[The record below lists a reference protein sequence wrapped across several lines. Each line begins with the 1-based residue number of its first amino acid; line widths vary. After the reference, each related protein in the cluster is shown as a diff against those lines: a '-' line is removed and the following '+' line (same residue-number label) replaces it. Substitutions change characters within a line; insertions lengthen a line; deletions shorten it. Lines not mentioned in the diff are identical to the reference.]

1 MGILQE
7 SCKTLNQRL
16 LDLSL
21 QGRVLGHC
29 LSPGYSLCGA
39 RQPSA
44 VRLGIHCRFLPL
56 PSPISDRP
64 LCPTAAA
71 IHNSHGRCEE
81 RVARQAA
88 EQLLP
93 MVEVLLQP
101 GLPGRITL
109 AALAA
114 LQALFTRVGE
124 QPELFTDVFALLNDP
139 RILSAI
145 IARIEGK
152 ATSDSGLDGVQS
164 NWSPHWADSQLLSRV
179 ALDAGAPASLHDAS
193 TIGQEAIYAL
203 SCIVHPSPPPPS
215 LFSFCLDPKVI
226 ISRIKI
232 HIPLHP
238 PAGQHTKAAARSCYP
253 FPWEVVHGHAHPC
266 PSAIGFAST
275 KVGGLRIG
283 WMKPAD

>member
-1 MGILQE
+1 M
-7 SCKTLNQRL
+7 
-16 LDLSL
+16 
-21 QGRVLGHC
+21 
-29 LSPGYSLCGA
+29 
-39 RQPSA
+39 
-44 VRLGIHCRFLPL
+44 
-56 PSPISDRP
+56 
-64 LCPTAAA
+64 CPTAAA

-179 ALDAGAPASLHDAS
+179 VLDTGAPASLHDAS

-232 HIPLHP
+232 HIPYSLLQVSTP
-238 PAGQHTKAAARSCYP
+238 RLLPVPATR
-253 FPWEVVHGHAHPC
+253 FPGKSFTAMPIPAQV
-266 PSAIGFAST
+266 PSALQAPRLGVCGL
-275 KVGGLRIG
+275 VG
-283 WMKPAD
+283 